1 MRMLCMYHRSE
12 QLHVKSRMAEPLLQS
27 VVLGISAL
35 AVNASVGELLVR
47 WSEEIKVVEKHSR
60 EISLEEEE
68 DEERWKSR
76 DPFERSESELETDR

>member
-1 MRMLCMYHRSE
+1 
-12 QLHVKSRMAEPLLQS
+12 MAEPLLQS

-76 DPFERSESELETDR
+76 DPFEGSESELETDR